1 MCVFFPSRT
10 HLSYTD
16 SEVFAFNFA
25 IDSLSA
31 RSEQK
36 NSFLS
41 YDSQTAVIECVRV
54 SVYAHTCQSE
64 RLRERREKWSI
75 NITGHKS

>member
-36 NSFLS
+36 NCFLS
-41 YDSQTAVIECVRV
+41 YDSDCSNRMCEGVCICAYMLEQETKRKEAEM
-54 SVYAHTCQSE
+54 VYKYNRT
-64 RLRERREKWSI
+64 
-75 NITGHKS
+75 